1 MTAEVGASGATEI
14 VAVPVDEV
22 RVGPDAVGSARGGGV
37 EVQAAPTRR
46 NANTTMPN
54 RGRASAGIDTGAR

>member
-1 MTAEVGASGATEI
+1 MTAEVGASGATEV

-37 EVQAAPTRR
+37 EVQAAPTRSNVTR
-46 NANTTMPN
+46 TMPN
-54 RGRASAGIDTGAR
+54 RVRWSAGTDTRAR

>member
-1 MTAEVGASGATEI
+1 MPAAVVLSI
-14 VAVPVDEV
+14 LVAVPGEEV
-22 RVGPDAVGSARGGGV
+22 RVGPDAVGSGGGGGV

-54 RGRASAGIDTGAR
+54 RGRTGAGIDTRAR